1 MRKTSVYLS
10 DEELDG
16 LHRVSV
22 TTGRSQSA
30 LIREGVNLVLAET
43 GSADRVFH
51 SMGIGMGPGGPTP
64 GWDSDEVYREVRGE
78 D

>member
-10 DEELDG
+10 DEEVDG
-16 LHRVSV
+16 LRRASV

-30 LIREGVNLVLAET
+30 LIREGVHRVLAES
-43 GSADRVFH
+43 GAADRVYH

-64 GWDSDEVYREVRGE
+64 TWDSEDVYREVRGE